1 MTRKTDESLSKNL
14 GHNIFMVDNP
24 SWTIG
29 RERLVDD
36 NVAQKR
42 GDCKKRLEHKKAI
55 KRAIEE
61 HVTTSRA
68 LSSFR
73 DEKMLGPLLGDN

>member
-1 MTRKTDESLSKNL
+1 
-14 GHNIFMVDNP
+14 MVDNL
-24 SWTIG
+24 WTVG

-42 GDCKKRLEHKKAI
+42 RDCKKRLERKKTI

-61 HVTTSRA
+61 HVTTAR
-68 LSSFR
+68 LLLFPKDETETETPPWRQLMSSKYP
-73 DEKMLGPLLGDN
+73 ELYN